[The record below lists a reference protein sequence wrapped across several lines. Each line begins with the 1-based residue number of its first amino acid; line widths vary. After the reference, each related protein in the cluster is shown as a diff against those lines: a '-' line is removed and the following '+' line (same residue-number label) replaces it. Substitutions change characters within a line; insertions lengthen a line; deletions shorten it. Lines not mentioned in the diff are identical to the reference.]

1 MASRLF
7 KPCLINNVL
16 PGALA
21 LTVGLLSAG
30 NVYANKQYVASLG
43 ESNWAVTID
52 TPIECRLQH
61 NIPGYGLASFTSRA
75 SKDMN
80 VDFELEMQRPMGE
93 TAPVSLL
100 SMPADWMPGE
110 PARYMDQLKFFQ
122 QFDGYVGGQTAW
134 SMLSELEEGRF
145 PTFSFQDWRRK
156 QRQIDVALSA
166 VAFGAPYQEFSQCL
180 NTLLPYAFE
189 DISFTVLRYQEN
201 SDELTKASRQRLTQI
216 AEFLR
221 YSDDID
227 LVLVATYSDARGT
240 RAANQQMSERRA
252 KKLRDYFTSLG
263 LPEDR
268 ITVEAY
274 GERRPVADNE
284 DPIGRSKNRRVVIS
298 LGRTLL

>member
-1 MASRLF
+1 MAFCPVDLMKWHFIPVVVSCVAL
-7 KPCLINNVL
+7 LL
-16 PGALA
+16 PNQA
-21 LTVGLLSAG
+21 S
-30 NVYANKQYVASLG
+30 ANKQYVASLG
-43 ESNWAVTID
+43 ESNWTVTID
-52 TPIECRLQH
+52 TPIECRLEH
-61 NIPGYGLASFTSRA
+61 DVPGYGQASFTSRA

-80 VDFELEMQRPMGE
+80 LDFSLDMQRPMGE
-93 TAPVSLL
+93 TAQVSLL

-110 PARYMDQLKFFQ
+110 PARYMDQLQFFK

-134 SMLSELEEGRF
+134 AMLSELEAGRF
-145 PTFSFQDWRRK
+145 PTFSFKDW
-156 QRQIDVALSA
+156 QRQQRQVDVALSA
-166 VAFGAPYQEFSQCL
+166 VAFGSPYNEFSRCL
-180 NTLLPYAFE
+180 NKLLPYAFE

-216 AEFLR
+216 AEFVR

-240 RAANQQMSERRA
+240 REANQQMSERRA

-274 GERRPVADNE
+274 GERRPIADND

>member
-1 MASRLF
+1 MAF
-7 KPCLINNVL
+7 CPVDLIKWRFVVVL
-16 PGALA
+16 SC
-21 LTVGLLSAG
+21 VGLLLPNQAS
-30 NVYANKQYVASLG
+30 ANKQYVASLG
-43 ESNWAVTID
+43 ESTWTVTID
-52 TPIECRLQH
+52 TPIECRLEH
-61 NIPGYGLASFTSRA
+61 DVPGYGQASFTSRA

-80 VDFELEMQRPMGE
+80 LDFSLDMLRPMGE

-110 PARYMDQLKFFQ
+110 PARYMDQLKFFK
-122 QFDGYVGGQTAW
+122 QFNGYVGGKTAW
-134 SMLSELEEGRF
+134 AMLSELEAGRF
-145 PTFSFQDWRRK
+145 PTFSFKDWRR
-156 QRQIDVALSA
+156 QRQQVDVALSA
-166 VAFGAPYQEFSQCL
+166 VAFGSPYNEFSRCL
-180 NTLLPYAFE
+180 NKLLPYAFE

-216 AEFLR
+216 AEFVR

-240 RAANQQMSERRA
+240 REANQQMSERRA

-274 GERRPVADNE
+274 GERRPIADN
-284 DPIGRSKNRRVVIS
+284 DNPIGRSKNRRVVIS

>member
-1 MASRLF
+1 MAF
-7 KPCLINNVL
+7 CPVDLIKWRFTPVVVL
-16 PGALA
+16 SC
-21 LTVGLLSAG
+21 VGLLLPSQAS
-30 NVYANKQYVASLG
+30 ANKQYVASLG
-43 ESNWAVTID
+43 KSSWTVTID
-52 TPIECRLQH
+52 TPIECRLEH
-61 NIPGYGLASFTSRA
+61 DVPGYGQASFTSRA

-80 VDFELEMQRPMGE
+80 LDFSLDMQRPMGE
-93 TAPVSLL
+93 TAQVSLL

-110 PARYMDQLKFFQ
+110 PARYMDQLKFFK

-134 SMLSELEEGRF
+134 AMLSELEAGRF
-145 PTFSFQDWRRK
+145 PTFSFKDW
-156 QRQIDVALSA
+156 QRQQRQVDVALSA
-166 VAFGAPYQEFSQCL
+166 VAFGAPYNEFSQCL
-180 NTLLPYAFE
+180 NKLLPYAFE

-216 AEFLR
+216 AEFVR

-240 RAANQQMSERRA
+240 REANQQMSERRA

-274 GERRPVADNE
+274 GERRPIADND

>member
-1 MASRLF
+1 MSRPSVLGIVFAVSGLWLAS
-7 KPCLINNVL
+7 PVW
-16 PGALA
+16 
-21 LTVGLLSAG
+21 
-30 NVYANKQYVASLG
+30 ANKLYVAPLG
-43 ESNWAVTID
+43 ASNWTVTID
-52 TPIECRLQH
+52 TPIECRLEH
-61 NIPGYGLASFTSRA
+61 TIPRYGQASFTSRA
-75 SKDMN
+75 SKEMN
-80 VDFELEMQRPMGE
+80 LDFELDMQRPMGK
-93 TAPVSLL
+93 TADVSLL

-110 PARYMDQLKFFQ
+110 PAKYMDQLKFFK

-134 SMLSELEEGRF
+134 AMLSELEDGRF
-145 PTFSFQDWRRK
+145 PTFSFRDW
-156 QRQIDVALSA
+156 QRQQQRVDIALSA
-166 VAFGAPYQEFSQCL
+166 VAFGAPYHEFSRCL
-180 NTLLPYAFE
+180 NSLLPYAFE

-201 SDELTKASRQRLTQI
+201 SDELTKASMHRLTQI
-216 AEFLR
+216 AEFVR

-227 LVLVATYSDARGT
+227 LILVATYSDSRGT

-274 GERRPVADNE
+274 GERRPIADNE

>member
-1 MASRLF
+1 MPLCTIALVIGLFAS
-7 KPCLINNVL
+7 
-16 PGALA
+16 
-21 LTVGLLSAG
+21 G
-30 NVYANKQYVASLG
+30 NAYANKQYVASLG

-52 TPIECRLQH
+52 TPIECRLEH
-61 NIPGYGLASFTSRA
+61 SIPGYGLASFTARA

-80 VDFELEMQRPMGE
+80 LDFLLEMQRAMGE
-93 TAPVSLL
+93 TTQVSLL

-110 PARYMDQLKFFQ
+110 PARYMDQLQFFQ

-134 SMLSELEEGRF
+134 SMLSELESGRF
-145 PTFSFQDWRRK
+145 PTFSFQDW
-156 QRQIDVALSA
+156 QRQQRQVDVALSA
-166 VAFGAPYQEFSQCL
+166 VAFGSPYNEFSRCL
-180 NTLLPYAFE
+180 NRLLPYAFE

-216 AEFLR
+216 AEFVR

-240 RAANQQMSERRA
+240 REANQQMSERRA

-274 GERRPVADNE
+274 GERRPIADNE

>member
-1 MASRLF
+1 MRKSVFRTMSRPSVLGIVFAVSGLWLAS
-7 KPCLINNVL
+7 PVW
-16 PGALA
+16 
-21 LTVGLLSAG
+21 
-30 NVYANKQYVASLG
+30 ANKLYVAPLG
-43 ESNWAVTID
+43 ASNWTVTID
-52 TPIECRLQH
+52 TPIECRLEH
-61 NIPGYGLASFTSRA
+61 TIPRYGQASFTSRA
-75 SKDMN
+75 SKEMN
-80 VDFELEMQRPMGE
+80 LDFELDMQRPMGK
-93 TAPVSLL
+93 TADVSLL

-110 PARYMDQLKFFQ
+110 PAKYMDQLKFFK

-134 SMLSELEEGRF
+134 AMLSELEDGRF
-145 PTFSFQDWRRK
+145 PTFSFQDW
-156 QRQIDVALSA
+156 QRQQQRVDIALSA
-166 VAFGAPYQEFSQCL
+166 VAFGAPYHEFSRCL
-180 NTLLPYAFE
+180 NSLLPYAFE

-201 SDELTKASRQRLTQI
+201 SDELTKASMQRLTQI
-216 AEFLR
+216 AEFVR

-227 LVLVATYSDARGT
+227 LILVATYSDSRGT

-274 GERRPVADNE
+274 GERRPIADNE